1 MYSLIFILFKSSKQE
16 FFERKRQ
23 LKGNT
28 RTPVPKRTDK
38 TTAKASQDLF
48 SLEVIMSAHKK
59 DIKQKKGNKLLMK
72 ENNMAVSVSITL

>member
-1 MYSLIFILFKSSKQE
+1 MFFILNLEQE

-28 RTPVPKRTDK
+28 KTAPLTRKVSK
-38 TTAKASQDLF
+38 TTGTGSQDLF

-59 DIKQKKGNKLLMK
+59 DVKQRKGKYK
-72 ENNMAVSVSITL
+72 Y